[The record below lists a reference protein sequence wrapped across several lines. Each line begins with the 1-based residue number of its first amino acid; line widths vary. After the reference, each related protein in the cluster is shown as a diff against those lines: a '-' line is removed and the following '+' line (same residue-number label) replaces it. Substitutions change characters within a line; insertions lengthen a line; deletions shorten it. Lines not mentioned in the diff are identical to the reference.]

1 MIGKTF
7 GHYQILG
14 KIGTG
19 GMGEVYRARDTRLE
33 RDVAIKMIPAHV
45 ASDPE
50 RIARFEREA
59 RAVAA
64 LQHPNIVTIHAVE
77 SIDGRN
83 CIVMELV
90 DGLPAR
96 GGALAGTLHRKSCIG
111 TSRDQPPYLRLSDR
125 ILEAPA
131 GPGSRSDP
139 ALVRLPRKE
148 LVRRRQL

>member
-14 KIGTG
+14 KIGSG

-64 LQHPNIVTIHAVE
+64 LQHPNIVTIHAV
-77 SIDGRN
+77 S
-83 CIVMELV
+83 
-90 DGLPAR
+90 PST
-96 GGALAGTLHRKSCIG
+96 GATAS
-111 TSRDQPPYLRLSDR
+111 
-125 ILEAPA
+125 
-131 GPGSRSDP
+131 
-139 ALVRLPRKE
+139 
-148 LVRRRQL
+148 

>member
-1 MIGKTF
+1 
-7 GHYQILG
+7 
-14 KIGTG
+14 
-19 GMGEVYRARDTRLE
+19 MGEVYRARDTRLE

-90 DGLPAR
+90 DGLPPR
-96 GGALAGTLHRKSCIG
+96 GGALAGTLQR
-111 TSRDQPPYLRLSDR
+111 
-125 ILEAPA
+125 
-131 GPGSRSDP
+131 
-139 ALVRLPRKE
+139 
-148 LVRRRQL
+148 